1 MNARS
6 HVFEIAVEARQ
17 VEEAISSIIHTV
29 LFHRSFGKITYQN
42 DRDYCEKT
50 IGYEDVDCDYI
61 GGNFC
66 PLLRT
71 HCEKKKCSKVQL
83 ISRAIFHGFPYILQK
98 TNENFHIF

>member
-29 LFHRSFGKITYQN
+29 LFHRCFGKITYQN

-61 GGNFC
+61 GGNFF
-66 PLLRT
+66 PYYTL
-71 HCEKKKCSKVQL
+71 CEKIVL
-83 ISRAIFHGFPYILQK
+83 VL
-98 TNENFHIF
+98 ENFFEDH

>member
-29 LFHRSFGKITYQN
+29 LFHRSFGKISYQN
-42 DRDYCEKT
+42 DRDYSEKT

-61 GGNFC
+61 GGNF
-66 PLLRT
+66 
-71 HCEKKKCSKVQL
+71 S
-83 ISRAIFHGFPYILQK
+83 IFAPYYSLWEFSFRK
-98 TNENFHIF
+98 LS

>member
-42 DRDYCEKT
+42 DRDYSEKT

-61 GGNFC
+61 GGNFSIFA
-66 PLLRT
+66 PYYSL
-71 HCEKKKCSKVQL
+71 HCEKKM
-83 ISRAIFHGFPYILQK
+83 F
-98 TNENFHIF
+98 

>member
-1 MNARS
+1 MILPFPVHIFFTNFLQISLKRAKILVDSFFGGCLHFFSKMNARS

-61 GGNFC
+61 GGNF
-66 PLLRT
+66 
-71 HCEKKKCSKVQL
+71 
-83 ISRAIFHGFPYILQK
+83 
-98 TNENFHIF
+98 